1 MNQEKDRTLS
11 PTQTYST
18 AQPDQTQT
26 YDHRPE
32 STQTYDTRPPA
43 SDRTQAYDQSA
54 ESATDKTQTHHLGK
68 GDEIELNQRRYR
80 ILDIISGDKKTGEAV
95 IYKIADDAGKEYC
108 LKLYF
113 YFPDPRHEPNPE
125 ALRRINAI
133 DDPDILRLY
142 DFGTREKK
150 YQNKFCFEISDFAEG
165 GDLLSCSDLRRKY
178 TPDFLRQEVIP
189 QIFKG
194 IRRLHQNKIFHCD
207 LKPQNVFYLDK
218 EQIDLVI
225 GDYGSA
231 KTFEESSEKELSF
244 TSVVKGTNMYRA
256 PEQADGIVSEKND
269 YYSLG
274 MIICHLLYPQYFTT
288 AEWRKMVERRTARKA
303 LVDFDPQ
310 YEDLNTLI
318 EGLTLTDYNYR
329 WSKNEVERWLAG
341 EKVEVQR
348 AHVAEVIPIKLGK
361 VTIKTPSDLVGYIEK
376 NPEWYD
382 KLIDDEEGHR
392 MLLSWLMS
400 IKDLEQKNV
409 FKQMIKIYQ
418 QEDKEYVKDYI
429 KEAILRYFQPDRPIA
444 VEMKRYTLADPH
456 GLKQEVEQF
465 FNQLDDMWKITDTK
479 RLKFYLFQLEFRL
492 RQAAEASAGAVRVQI
507 QALLDKMSAALG
519 VAPQKKFSDFKT
531 VLYPAI
537 EKHPER
543 LLELFYAFNP
553 QRGFKDSN
561 NNRYHTLEEVAR
573 FFGDNE
579 TLFSNHHL
587 QIEKQVFL
595 RHQNREELSKLSYRE
610 FLFSA
615 LKDHV
620 RSEIYFVD
628 FRVHYADNEAVYR
641 LGKSLVDYFRKHN
654 IDNHLT
660 EMSPKEE
667 SLSLPGALFNSTS
680 AIFQRIVDGIE
691 QKHEIRADLI
701 SPSSKEEF
709 LIALKTRLRQLRIQA
724 IKTGINK
731 FLDVTKLP
739 QLLKSLAFLLPLFV
753 ILLVTVACGLN
764 HEATIRLLGKI
775 SPFPL
780 TAITWGDSGSFYQ
793 INAVNISLLL
803 FVSLLPALIIT
814 FIKRKF
820 TITEATKKTVLG
832 LAIFLL
838 INGIVYVMFSHKLVL
853 LSLQIVAGLLAF
865 VVGGTILI
873 WLLKMTHLTP
883 LLLIAGP
890 LVIRYAGALEGD
902 TYSFAIMSYL
912 IFTAIMIFSNV
923 ISFYQQQGKL
933 HFLPFAISLIIYG
946 VIASSVVDLKT
957 LSKIRPQVQPIQ
969 SAIKYGTINSSA
981 VNIRSAPSPNAS
993 VVGRALQG
1001 QSVVILGKSGV
1012 WYHIKHDNQEGYI
1025 YQDYL
1030 TPGNY

>member
-1 MNQEKDRTLS
+1 MNQEKDRIFT

-18 AQPDQTQT
+18 AQPDQTQS
-26 YDHRPE
+26 YDNRPE
-32 STQTYDTRPPA
+32 ATQTYDTRPPGRD
-43 SDRTQAYDQSA
+43 STQAYDQSA
-54 ESATDKTQTHHLGK
+54 ESATDKTQTHHLGQ
-68 GDEIELNQRRYR
+68 GDEIELNQKRYR
-80 ILDIISGDKKTGEAV
+80 ILDVISGDKKTGEAV

-133 DDPDILRLY
+133 SDPDILRLY

-165 GDLLSCSDLRRKY
+165 GDLLTCSDLRKKY
-178 TPDFLRQEVIP
+178 TPDFLRREVIP

-288 AEWRKMVERRTARKA
+288 AEWRKMVERRTAGKPI
-303 LVDFDPQ
+303 VDFDPQ

-318 EGLTLTDYNYR
+318 EGLTLTDYKHR
-329 WSKNEVERWLAG
+329 WSKKEVERWLAG

-348 AHVAEVIPIKLGK
+348 AHIAEVVPIKLGK
-361 VTIKTPSDLVGYIEK
+361 VTITTQRDLIGYIEK
-376 NPEWYD
+376 NSDWYD
-382 KLIDDEEGHR
+382 NLIDDKQGYG

-400 IKDLEQKNV
+400 IKDIEQKKI
-409 FKQMIKIYQ
+409 FDRMISYYQ
-418 QEDKEYVKDYI
+418 QDDKEYV
-429 KEAILRYFQPDRPIA
+429 KEAILRYFQPNRPVI
-444 VEMKRYTLADPH
+444 VEMKRYAFSDPRD
-456 GLKQEVEQF
+456 LKREVEQF
-465 FNQLDDMWKITDTK
+465 FNQLDDMWKVTDNQ

-492 RQAAEASAGAVRVQI
+492 RQAADENGGNARVQI

-519 VAPQKKFSDFKT
+519 ASPKTDFSDFKAT
-531 VLYPAI
+531 LYPQI
-537 EKHPER
+537 HKKPER
-543 LLELFYAFNP
+543 LLELFYAFDP

-561 NNRYHTLEEVAR
+561 NKSYHTLEEVGR
-573 FFGDNE
+573 FFGGHESQFSEQQLQVE
-579 TLFSNHHL
+579 TR
-587 QIEKQVFL
+587 VFL
-595 RHQNREELSKLSYRE
+595 RHRQRDELSQLSYKD
-610 FLFSA
+610 FLFST

-620 RSEIYFVD
+620 RSEIHFID
-628 FRVHYADNEAVYR
+628 FRTNQPDNQVVYK
-641 LGKSLVDYFRKHN
+641 LGKSLADYFRRQN
-654 IDNHLT
+654 IDNNLS
-660 EMSPKEE
+660 EMSKKEE
-667 SLSLPGALFNSTS
+667 TLSLPAALFISSGT
-680 AIFQRIVDGIE
+680 IFQRIIERIE
-691 QKHEIRADLI
+691 QKHQIQAQLI
-701 SPSSKEEF
+701 SPSSKEAF
-709 LIALKTRLRQLRIQA
+709 LSALKTRLRQLRIRA

-753 ILLVTVACGLN
+753 ILLVTAACGLN
-764 HEATIRLLGKI
+764 HEAAFRLLGKI

-780 TAITWGDSGSFYQ
+780 TSITWGGIGSFYQ
-793 INAVNISLLL
+793 INAINISLLL
-803 FVSLLPALIIT
+803 FISLLPALIIT

-820 TITEATKKTVLG
+820 TITKATQKTVLG

-890 LVIRYAGALEGD
+890 LVIRYAGALDGD

-912 IFTAIMIFSNV
+912 IFTAILIFSNV

-946 VIASSVVDLKT
+946 VLASSIVDLKT

-969 SAIKYGTINSSA
+969 SATKYGTINSSA

-1012 WYHIKHDNQEGYI
+1012 WYHIKYNNQEGYI

-1030 TPGNY
+1030 TPRNY